1 MSKLDL
7 LKGFLGALIA
17 LPIIYVCMVV
27 LLAMQP

>member
-1 MSKLDL
+1 MSKMELV
-7 LKGFLGALIA
+7 KGFLGALIA